1 MIRLTLYG
9 RPDCE
14 LCHEMRAV
22 VDSVLRAA
30 PPAWRI
36 ALDEVDVDT
45 DPALVAAYGEDVPVL
60 CVNGVR
66 AFAHRVAPAALRARL
81 AEEAR

>member
-36 ALDEVDVDT
+36 VVDEVDVDG
-45 DPALVAAYGEDVPVL
+45 DPALAAAYGDDVPVL

-66 AFAHRVAPAALRARL
+66 AFAHRVKPDVLRARL
-81 AEEAR
+81 AQEAR

>member
-9 RPDCE
+9 RRDCE

-30 PPAWRI
+30 PPAWQI
-36 ALDEVDVDT
+36 AVDEVDVDG
-45 DPALVAAYGEDVPVL
+45 DPALAAAYGDDVPVL
-60 CVNGVR
+60 AVNGVR
-66 AFAHRVAPAALRARL
+66 AFAHRVKAAALRARL
-81 AEEAR
+81 TQEAR